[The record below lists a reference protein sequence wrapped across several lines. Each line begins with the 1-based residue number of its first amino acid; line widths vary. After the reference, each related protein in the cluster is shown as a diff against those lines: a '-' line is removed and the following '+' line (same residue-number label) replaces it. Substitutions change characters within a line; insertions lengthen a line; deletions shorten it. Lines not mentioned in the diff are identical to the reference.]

1 MLARDRLPIVNAL
14 PLGPVNEAVQQRGI
28 SFLRLFRL
36 PFFVADV
43 LQKIFY
49 RRIHNSVPVS
59 LW

>member
-1 MLARDRLPIVNAL
+1 
-14 PLGPVNEAVQQRGI
+14 
-28 SFLRLFRL
+28 LFRL

-49 RRIHNSVPVS
+49 RRIHNPVPVS